1 MTVIIKCTVE
11 MEKKRPV
18 SILFHSIPLLNPLL
32 DLLWEQI
39 GLVKA
44 KQHMFVHTHTSTH
57 MNIYIHTFICIY
69 SSYQCCGA
77 IGIGKNL
84 FAVLKC
90 MPKAQNHLVCGTSR
104 RLNE

>member
-44 KQHMFVHTHTSTH
+44 KQHMFVQTHTSTH
-57 MNIYIHTFICIY
+57 MNIYIYIH
-69 SSYQCCGA
+69 SYTYIQV
-77 IGIGKNL
+77 IS
-84 FAVLKC
+84 AVVPL
-90 MPKAQNHLVCGTSR
+90 G
-104 RLNE
+104 